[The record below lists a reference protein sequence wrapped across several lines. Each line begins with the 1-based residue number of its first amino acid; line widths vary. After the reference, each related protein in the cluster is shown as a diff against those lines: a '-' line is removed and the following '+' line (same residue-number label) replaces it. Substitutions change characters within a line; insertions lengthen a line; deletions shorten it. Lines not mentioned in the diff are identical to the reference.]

1 MPKSCPVAHLWLLVI
16 CNLFFPNWQVT
27 PLMSR
32 PHAVFS
38 IIFFKV
44 LTDRLY
50 SPRLVERK
58 IHCHQ
63 KKNGPP
69 HVENYVNN
77 FQISLVKTLSIALY
91 TISSELL
98 HSQWMHFSLKS
109 NLHHSHINIYEYLF
123 VEKKLS

>member
-1 MPKSCPVAHLWLLVI
+1 MIGASFSFWIQTELSKSSSIGVLVI
-16 CNLFFPNWQVT
+16 YNNLFFSNWQVT

-32 PHAVFS
+32 PHVGFS

-77 FQISLVKTLSIALY
+77 FQISLVKTLSIAL
-91 TISSELL
+91 
-98 HSQWMHFSLKS
+98 
-109 NLHHSHINIYEYLF
+109 
-123 VEKKLS
+123 